1 MTKVQV
7 SVVHDHAGRIL
18 SVTQFTHGVRAMV
31 LGGQDESVLV
41 TTVDHEVV
49 PELIHLHKVD
59 IERNR
64 LIDIAENVS
73 GGPSDARHD
82 RDALASMLLPRQ
94 DRD

>member
-18 SVTQFTHGVRAMV
+18 SVSQFADGVQAMV
-31 LGGQDESVLV
+31 LSGDGESVLV

-49 PELIHLHKVD
+49 PDLIHTHKVD

-64 LIDIAENVS
+64 LINIAENIS
-73 GGPSDARHD
+73 GDPSDALRD
-82 RDALASMLLPRQ
+82 RDTLASMLLPRH